1 MTEQKTEN
9 IEKTVVETTK
19 VKGRVKTP
27 EQVALGERFLAL
39 ETWEDFERDIHQF
52 TGQECGL
59 ELTFLFMLQSN
70 PSKRVDLDYL
80 VTQAAITGQTLSA
93 YLKSACASAG
103 VHTIKLLVNGQ
114 YTKTA
119 RFRLHVNESDIT
131 VPVAAGSVKQAA
143 LPANGLNDLQGLAS
157 ILTALKPDPPPPA
170 PDNTALIL
178 QVMQNQRDDM
188 RSILETFKDE
198 IKELKDNSMTTQDV
212 VDNMRELSALQKEFS
227 PSSTSVTNAF
237 QKLDKDKKEE
247 VNDVI
252 SLTKYAIDT
261 LVKPVANLKKDLP
274 KAAVSENQTPEDLVE
289 WSRENI
295 IRSLAAAS
303 LTVEQ
308 IIDEVISLIIVA
320 RKTKNLHLIPELTRN
335 DYNLEAAI
343 TDLLN
348 NCQSEDYRL
357 QVLQSIQDHPQYDLI
372 KLLNL
377 NPNGQHPQNPTVN
390 GAETGS
396 EIKFA

>member
-1 MTEQKTEN
+1 MSNQTSGN

-19 VKGRVKTP
+19 VKGSQKTP
-27 EQVALGERFLAL
+27 EQIALGEQFHSF
-39 ETWEDFERDIHQF
+39 ETWEELERNVNLFHGNSCTLEFPFVFQL
-52 TGQECGL
+52 QE
-59 ELTFLFMLQSN
+59 N
-70 PSKRVDLDYL
+70 PAKRVDFDHLIS
-80 VTQAAITGQTLSA
+80 QSAITGQSLSG
-93 YLKSACASAG
+93 YIKSGCSSPGIHA
-103 VHTIKLLVNGQ
+103 VKLLVNGI
-114 YTKTA
+114 YIKTA
-119 RFRLHVNESDIT
+119 RFRLHINENEIK
-131 VPVAAGSVKQAA
+131 VPALGGVQQAA
-143 LPANGLNDLQGLAS
+143 PPSTGGLNDLQGLAS

-227 PSSTSVTNAF
+227 PASTSVTNAF

-274 KAAVSENQTPEDLVE
+274 KAAISENQTPEDLVE

-377 NPNGQHPQNPTVN
+377 NPNGQHPQNTTLDSS
-390 GAETGS
+390 ETSS

>member
-1 MTEQKTEN
+1 
-9 IEKTVVETTK
+9 
-19 VKGRVKTP
+19 
-27 EQVALGERFLAL
+27 
-39 ETWEDFERDIHQF
+39 
-52 TGQECGL
+52 
-59 ELTFLFMLQSN
+59 
-70 PSKRVDLDYL
+70 
-80 VTQAAITGQTLSA
+80 
-93 YLKSACASAG
+93 
-103 VHTIKLLVNGQ
+103 
-114 YTKTA
+114 
-119 RFRLHVNESDIT
+119 
-131 VPVAAGSVKQAA
+131 
-143 LPANGLNDLQGLAS
+143 LAS

-178 QVMQNQRDDM
+178 QVMQNQREDM

-227 PSSTSVTNAF
+227 PAPSSVTNAF

-274 KAAVSENQTPEDLVE
+274 KAAVSENQTPEDLVQ

-357 QVLQSIQDHPQYDLI
+357 QILQSIQDHPQYDLI

-377 NPNGQHPQNPTVN
+377 NPNGQHPQNTTLN

>member
-1 MTEQKTEN
+1 MANQTSAN

-19 VKGRVKTP
+19 VKGSQKTP
-27 EQVALGERFLAL
+27 EQIALGEQFYSF
-39 ETWEDFERDIHQF
+39 ETWEE
-52 TGQECGL
+52 L
-59 ELTFLFMLQSN
+59 EQNVDLFHGNGCMLQFPFTFELQKN
-70 PSKRVDLDYL
+70 PAKRVDFDHLIS
-80 VTQAAITGQTLSA
+80 QSAITNQSLSS
-93 YLKSACASAG
+93 YVKSGCSVPGIHA
-103 VHTIKLLVNGQ
+103 VKLIVNGQ
-114 YTKTA
+114 YIKTA
-119 RFRLHVNESDIT
+119 RFRLHINENEIK
-131 VPVAAGSVKQAA
+131 VPALGGVKQAA
-143 LPANGLNDLQGLAS
+143 PPSTGGLNDLQGLAS

-188 RSILETFKDE
+188 RGILETFKDE

-227 PSSTSVTNAF
+227 PASTSVTNAF

-274 KAAVSENQTPEDLVE
+274 KAAVSENQTPEDLVQ

-295 IRSLAAAS
+295 IRNLAAAS

-377 NPNGQHPQNPTVN
+377 NPNGQHPQNTTLD
-390 GAETGS
+390 GAETSS

>member
-1 MTEQKTEN
+1 
-9 IEKTVVETTK
+9 
-19 VKGRVKTP
+19 
-27 EQVALGERFLAL
+27 
-39 ETWEDFERDIHQF
+39 
-52 TGQECGL
+52 
-59 ELTFLFMLQSN
+59 
-70 PSKRVDLDYL
+70 
-80 VTQAAITGQTLSA
+80 
-93 YLKSACASAG
+93 
-103 VHTIKLLVNGQ
+103 
-114 YTKTA
+114 
-119 RFRLHVNESDIT
+119 
-131 VPVAAGSVKQAA
+131 
-143 LPANGLNDLQGLAS
+143 
-157 ILTALKPDPPPPA
+157 
-170 PDNTALIL
+170 
-178 QVMQNQRDDM
+178 
-188 RSILETFKDE
+188 
-198 IKELKDNSMTTQDV
+198 MTTQDV

-227 PSSTSVTNAF
+227 PAPSSVTSAF

-261 LVKPVANLKKDLP
+261 LVKPVANLKQNLP
-274 KAAVSENQTPEDLVE
+274 KAAVSENQTPEDLVQ

-377 NPNGQHPQNPTVN
+377 NPNGQYKQDTTLD
-390 GAETGS
+390 GAETSS

>member
-1 MTEQKTEN
+1 MANQTSGN

-19 VKGRVKTP
+19 VKGSQKTP
-27 EQVALGERFLAL
+27 EQIALGEQFYSF
-39 ETWEDFERDIHQF
+39 ETWEE
-52 TGQECGL
+52 L
-59 ELTFLFMLQSN
+59 EQNVDLFHGNGCMLQFPFTFELQKN
-70 PSKRVDLDYL
+70 PAKRVDFDHLIS
-80 VTQAAITGQTLSA
+80 QSAITNQSLSS
-93 YLKSACASAG
+93 YVKSGSSVPGIHA
-103 VHTIKLLVNGQ
+103 VKLIVNGQ
-114 YTKTA
+114 YIKTA
-119 RFRLHVNESDIT
+119 RFRLHINENEIK
-131 VPVAAGSVKQAA
+131 VPVAAGGVQQAA
-143 LPANGLNDLQGLAS
+143 LPANGLNDLQGLAA

-170 PDNTALIL
+170 ADNTALIL
-178 QVMQNQRDDM
+178 QVMSNQRDDM
-188 RSILETFKDE
+188 RAILETFKDE

-227 PSSTSVTNAF
+227 PASTSVTNAF

-274 KAAVSENQTPEDLVE
+274 QAAVSENQTPEDLVE
-289 WSRENI
+289 WSRESI
-295 IRSLAAAS
+295 IRNLAAAS

-357 QVLQSIQDHPQYDLI
+357 QILQSIQDHPQYDLI

-377 NPNGQHPQNPTVN
+377 NPNGQHPKNPTLDS
-390 GAETGS
+390 AETGS